1 MNDRRA
7 IDMRQDDA
15 FRAALLLAYLHGES
29 KSAAAL
35 GDFLE
40 EQGEPRIKAYGDR
53 HSRFQV
59 VLGVLPAKLA
69 HELATDFAEQ
79 ALPAFEA
86 EYRDRPEPR
95 LAVEA
100 KRRWLAREIDDEE
113 LVVRRK
119 GAFRLAETIRR
130 DLLAARDQVRSRR
143 PAAIPYHLL
152 FGDDAMLGERICQSA
167 GHAASFA
174 VHTTALYAARFA
186 IYGASSPRIR
196 DQQEGQ
202 IELLESAL
210 ASHAYASA
218 F

>member
-1 MNDRRA
+1 
-7 IDMRQDDA
+7 MRQDDA
-15 FRAALLLAYLHGES
+15 FRAALLLAYLHGET

-69 HELATDFAEQ
+69 HELACDFAEQ
-79 ALPAFEA
+79 ALPTFETQ
-86 EYRDRPEPR
+86 YRDRSEPR

-100 KRRWLAREIDDEE
+100 KRRWLAGKIDDEE
-113 LVVRRK
+113 LVARRK
-119 GAFRLAETIRR
+119 GSFRLAETIRK

-152 FGDDAMLGERICQSA
+152 FGDEAMLGERICQSA

-174 VHTTALYAARFA
+174 VHTTALFAARFA
-186 IYGASSPRIR
+186 IYGADVPRIR
-196 DQQEGQ
+196 EQQEGQ

-210 ASHAYASA
+210 AAHAYVAA

>member
-1 MNDRRA
+1 
-7 IDMRQDDA
+7 MRQDDA
-15 FRAALLLAYLHGES
+15 FRAALLLAYLQGET

-69 HELATDFAEQ
+69 HELACDFAEQ
-79 ALPAFEA
+79 ALPAFE
-86 EYRDRPEPR
+86 EQYRDRAEPR
-95 LAVEA
+95 LAVQA
-100 KRRWLAREIDDEE
+100 KRLWLAREIGDEE
-113 LVVRRK
+113 LVARRK
-119 GAFRLAETIRR
+119 SAFRLAEMIRSAS
-130 DLLAARDQVRSRR
+130 LAAEGFVRSRR

-152 FGDDAMLGERICQSA
+152 LSDEAMLGERICQSA

-186 IYGASSPRIR
+186 VYAINSPRIR

-210 ASHAYASA
+210 ASHAYVSA